1 MRIQELIEKYSMKGK
16 VNGGKSCSSF
26 IGWDGRKPIIEFA
39 DGSTSKY
46 ERNTCAGYLV

>member
-1 MRIQELIEKYSMKGK
+1 M
-16 VNGGKSCSSF
+16 GGEGVKKQF
-26 IGWDGRKPIIEFA
+26 VTPRKPIIEFA

>member
-1 MRIQELIEKYSMKGK
+1 M
-16 VNGGKSCSSF
+16 GGKSS
-26 IGWDGRKPIIEFA
+26 DRKPIIEFA

>member
-16 VNGGKSCSSF
+16 VNGGEVV
-26 IGWDGRKPIIEFA
+26 RQKPIIEFA